1 MFLRELF
8 EAPGK
13 QASFALGRLNP
24 ATTGHE
30 LLVDKIKAE
39 PGDSFLVLTDRLPKL
54 PKDPLTAQDKLDW
67 ARKSFDGISIGL
79 AKTVL
84 IAADRLYKMGYTDVT
99 YLEGIDP
106 EKPFPLSKL
115 LKDYNGVK
123 KDLHDY
129 NFNSIRVVQLPR
141 DASAKDAK
149 GMSGTKMRQLVAD
162 NDLEKFKKDAVTLKA
177 QPYAEEMFKK
187 LQGIMGVDSV
197 EEGDVIN
204 LNQRRELKNAK
215 AKFIAMQL
223 IQDLKDKGVTF
234 SDPGPE
240 RDLEKE
246 LIDIITGKKFD
257 EGIDIDI
264 DDLEDDPDYR
274 KELEKEFLKILT
286 PSQRKRYGKKM
297 FDNVE
302 EKVSTEVGAPK
313 TIKVMKPINPPKA
326 PDSTIPRSRDGYTK
340 KDGTTY
346 IQDKYEDNLIHV
358 SDGGGTYTFDG
369 SRMIKWQTP
378 RIKGLKFIYDYVQNK
393 IYMDAKNEVDIKD
406 GPVNVDQL
414 AAYDMKGNLIQG
426 SGSLG
431 IGAGGMRVSMDKDKL
446 SIKYNM
452 GAGLTV
458 HATGSRNKKPS
469 PEAQKLLKTALGKV
483 QAGENINFTDALSK
497 LDKAGATVQ
506 FRYMGKGIPFK
517 QGVEMLKKGSQ

>member
-1 MFLRELF
+1 MLLRELF

-30 LLVDKIKAE
+30 LLVDKIKEE
-39 PGDSFLVLTDRLPKL
+39 PGDSFLFLTDRLPKL

-123 KDLHDY
+123 KELHDY

-141 DASAKDAK
+141 DASSEAAD

-162 NDLEKFKKDAVTLKA
+162 NNLEKFKQDAVTLKA

-197 EEGDVIN
+197 DEK
-204 LNQRRELKNAK
+204 L
-215 AKFIAMQL
+215 
-223 IQDLKDKGVTF
+223 DLK
-234 SDPGPE
+234 
-240 RDLEKE
+240 
-246 LIDIITGKKFD
+246 
-257 EGIDIDI
+257 
-264 DDLEDDPDYR
+264 DLEDDPDYQ
-274 KELEKEFLKILT
+274 KELEKEFLKTLS
-286 PSQRKRYGKKM
+286 PSQRKRYGRKM

-302 EKVSTEVGAPK
+302 EKVDSEIAAPK
-313 TIKVMKPINPPKA
+313 KIKVMKPINPPKA
-326 PDSTIPRSRDGYTK
+326 PDATIPRSRDGHTT
-340 KDGTTY
+340 KDGTSY
-346 IQDKYEDNLIHV
+346 KQDKYEDNLMHV

-369 SRMIKWQTP
+369 SRMVKWQTP

-393 IYMDAKNEVDIKD
+393 IYLDSKNEVNIKD
-406 GPVNVDQL
+406 GAVNVDQL
-414 AAYDMKGNLIQG
+414 AAYDMKGNLIPG

-431 IGAGGMRVSMDKDKL
+431 VGAGGFSTNIDKDKM
-446 SIKYNM
+446 SINYSM

-458 HATGSRNKKPS
+458 HVTGSRNKKPS
-469 PEAQKLLKTALGKV
+469 PEAQKLLKFALGKAK
-483 QAGENINFTDALSK
+483 AGENVDFTDMLGK
-497 LDKAGATVQ
+497 IDKAGASVQ
-506 FRYMGKGIPFK
+506 FRHMGKNIPFK
-517 QGVEMLKKGSQ
+517 QGVEMLNKAS

>member
-39 PGDSFLVLTDRLPKL
+39 PGDSFLFLTDRLPKL

-115 LKDYNGVK
+115 LQDYNGVK

-141 DASAKDAK
+141 DASSEAAD

-162 NDLEKFKKDAVTLKA
+162 NNLEKFKQDAVTLKA

-197 EEGDVIN
+197 DEK
-204 LNQRRELKNAK
+204 L
-215 AKFIAMQL
+215 
-223 IQDLKDKGVTF
+223 DLK
-234 SDPGPE
+234 
-240 RDLEKE
+240 
-246 LIDIITGKKFD
+246 
-257 EGIDIDI
+257 
-264 DDLEDDPDYR
+264 DLEDDPDYQ
-274 KELEKEFLKILT
+274 KELEKEFLKTLS

-326 PDSTIPRSRDGYTK
+326 PDTTIPRTRDGYTK

-346 IQDKYEDNLIHV
+346 IQDKFEDNLMHV

-406 GPVNVDQL
+406 GTVNVDQL
-414 AAYDMKGNLIQG
+414 AAYDMKGNLIPD

-431 IGAGGMRVSMDKDKL
+431 IGAGGMKVSLDKDKM

-458 HATGSRNKKPS
+458 HATGSTNKKPS
-469 PEAQKLLKTALGKV
+469 PEAQKLLKFTLGKAK
-483 QAGENINFTDALSK
+483 AGENVNFTDMLGK
-497 LDKAGATVQ
+497 IDKAGAKVQ
-506 FRYMGKGIPFK
+506 FRYMGKNIPFK
-517 QGVEMLKKGSQ
+517 QGVEMLKKVS

>member
-39 PGDSFLVLTDRLPKL
+39 PGDSFLFLTDRLPKL

-162 NDLEKFKKDAVTLKA
+162 NNLEKFKQDAVTLKA

-197 EEGDVIN
+197 D
-204 LNQRRELKNAK
+204 
-215 AKFIAMQL
+215 
-223 IQDLKDKGVTF
+223 
-234 SDPGPE
+234 
-240 RDLEKE
+240 EK
-246 LIDIITGKKFD
+246 L
-257 EGIDIDI
+257 DI

-274 KELEKEFLKILT
+274 KNLEKEFLKILT
-286 PSQRKRYGKKM
+286 PSQRKRFLKKKM

-346 IQDKYEDNLIHV
+346 IQDKYEDKLIHV

-458 HATGSRNKKPS
+458 HATGSTNKKPS
-469 PEAQKLLKTALGKV
+469 PEAQKLLKFALGKAK
-483 QAGENINFTDALSK
+483 AGENVNFTDMLGK
-497 LDKAGATVQ
+497 IDKAGAKVQ
-506 FRYMGKGIPFK
+506 FRYMGKNIPFK
-517 QGVEMLKKGSQ
+517 QGIEMLNKAS

>member
-1 MFLRELF
+1 MLLRELF

-30 LLVDKIKAE
+30 LLVDKIKEELAI
-39 PGDSFLVLTDRLPKL
+39 PFLFLTDRLPKL

-67 ARKSFDGISIGL
+67 APKSFDGISIGL

-106 EKPFPLSKL
+106 KNLFFYPKL

-123 KDLHDY
+123 KELHDY

-141 DASAKDAK
+141 DASSEAAD

-162 NDLEKFKKDAVTLKA
+162 NNLEKFKQDAVTLKA

-197 EEGDVIN
+197 DEK
-204 LNQRRELKNAK
+204 L
-215 AKFIAMQL
+215 
-223 IQDLKDKGVTF
+223 DLK
-234 SDPGPE
+234 
-240 RDLEKE
+240 
-246 LIDIITGKKFD
+246 
-257 EGIDIDI
+257 
-264 DDLEDDPDYR
+264 DLEDDPDYQ
-274 KELEKEFLKILT
+274 KELEKEFLKTLS
-286 PSQRKRYGKKM
+286 PSQRKRYGRKM

-302 EKVSTEVGAPK
+302 EKVDSEIAAPK
-313 TIKVMKPINPPKA
+313 KIKVMKPINPPKA
-326 PDSTIPRSRDGYTK
+326 PDATIPRSRDGHTT
-340 KDGTTY
+340 KDGTSY
-346 IQDKYEDNLIHV
+346 KQDKYEDNLMHV

-369 SRMIKWQTP
+369 SRMVKWQTP

-393 IYMDAKNEVDIKD
+393 IYLDSKNEVNIKD
-406 GPVNVDQL
+406 GAVNVDQL
-414 AAYDMKGNLIQG
+414 AAYDMKGNLIPG

-431 IGAGGMRVSMDKDKL
+431 VGAGGFSTNIDKDKM
-446 SIKYNM
+446 SINYSM

-458 HATGSRNKKPS
+458 HVTGSRNKKPS
-469 PEAQKLLKTALGKV
+469 PEAQKLLKFALGKAK
-483 QAGENINFTDALSK
+483 AGENVDFTDMLGK
-497 LDKAGATVQ
+497 IDNAGASVQ
-506 FRYMGKGIPFK
+506 FRHMGKNIPFK
-517 QGVEMLKKGSQ
+517 QGVEMLNKAS

>member
-39 PGDSFLVLTDRLPKL
+39 PGDSFLFLTDRLPKL

-115 LKDYNGVK
+115 LQDYNGVK

-162 NDLEKFKKDAVTLKA
+162 NNLEKFKQDAVTLKA

-197 EEGDVIN
+197 DEK
-204 LNQRRELKNAK
+204 L
-215 AKFIAMQL
+215 
-223 IQDLKDKGVTF
+223 DLK
-234 SDPGPE
+234 
-240 RDLEKE
+240 
-246 LIDIITGKKFD
+246 
-257 EGIDIDI
+257 
-264 DDLEDDPDYR
+264 DLEDDPDYQ
-274 KELEKEFLKILT
+274 KELEKEFLKTLS

-326 PDSTIPRSRDGYTK
+326 PDTTIPRTRDGYTK

-346 IQDKYEDNLIHV
+346 IQDKFEDNLMHV

-406 GPVNVDQL
+406 GTVNVDQL
-414 AAYDMKGNLIQG
+414 AAYDMKGNLIPD

-431 IGAGGMRVSMDKDKL
+431 IGAGGMKVSLDKDKM

-458 HATGSRNKKPS
+458 HATGSTNKKPS
-469 PEAQKLLKTALGKV
+469 PEAQKLLKFTLGKAK
-483 QAGENINFTDALSK
+483 AGENVNFTDMLGK
-497 LDKAGATVQ
+497 IDKAGAKVQ
-506 FRYMGKGIPFK
+506 FRYMGKNIPFK
-517 QGVEMLKKGSQ
+517 QGVEMLNKAS

>member
-39 PGDSFLVLTDRLPKL
+39 PGDSFLFLTDRLPKL

-115 LKDYNGVK
+115 LQDYNGVK

-197 EEGDVIN
+197 DEK
-204 LNQRRELKNAK
+204 L
-215 AKFIAMQL
+215 
-223 IQDLKDKGVTF
+223 DLK
-234 SDPGPE
+234 
-240 RDLEKE
+240 
-246 LIDIITGKKFD
+246 
-257 EGIDIDI
+257 
-264 DDLEDDPDYR
+264 DLEDDPDYQ
-274 KELEKEFLKILT
+274 KELEKEFLKTLS

-326 PDSTIPRSRDGYTK
+326 PDTTIPRTRDGYTK

-346 IQDKYEDNLIHV
+346 IQDKFEDNLMHV

-406 GPVNVDQL
+406 GTVNVDQL
-414 AAYDMKGNLIQG
+414 AAYDMKGNLIPD

-431 IGAGGMRVSMDKDKL
+431 IGAGGMRVSLDKDKM

-458 HATGSRNKKPS
+458 HATGSTNKKPS
-469 PEAQKLLKTALGKV
+469 PEAQKLLKFALGKAK
-483 QAGENINFTDALSK
+483 AGENVNFTDMLGK
-497 LDKAGATVQ
+497 IDKAGAKVQ
-506 FRYMGKGIPFK
+506 FRYMGKNIPFK
-517 QGVEMLKKGSQ
+517 QGVEMLNKAS

>member
-39 PGDSFLVLTDRLPKL
+39 PGDSFLFLTDRLPKL

-115 LKDYNGVK
+115 IKDYNGVK
-123 KDLHDY
+123 KELHDY

-141 DASAKDAK
+141 DASSEAAD
-149 GMSGTKMRQLVAD
+149 GMSGTKMRQFVKD
-162 NDLEKFKKDAVTLKA
+162 NDLEGFKKDAVTLKA

-197 EEGDVIN
+197 DEK
-204 LNQRRELKNAK
+204 L
-215 AKFIAMQL
+215 
-223 IQDLKDKGVTF
+223 DLK
-234 SDPGPE
+234 
-240 RDLEKE
+240 
-246 LIDIITGKKFD
+246 
-257 EGIDIDI
+257 
-264 DDLEDDPDYR
+264 DLEDDPDYR
-274 KELEKEFLKILT
+274 KNLEKEFLKTLS
-286 PSQRKRYGKKM
+286 PSQRKRFLKAKM

-302 EKVSTEVGAPK
+302 EKVDSEIAAPK

-326 PDSTIPRSRDGYTK
+326 PDSTIPRTRDGYTK

-346 IQDKYEDNLIHV
+346 IQDKYEDNLMHV
-358 SDGGGTYTFDG
+358 SDGGGTYTFDD
-369 SRMIKWQTP
+369 SRMVKWQTP
-378 RIKGLKFIYDYVQNK
+378 RIKGLKYIYDYVQNK
-393 IYMDAKNEVDIKD
+393 IYLDSKNEVNIKD
-406 GPVNVDQL
+406 GSVNVDQL
-414 AAYDMKGNLIQG
+414 AAYDMKGNLIPG

-431 IGAGGMRVSMDKDKL
+431 VGAGGFSTNIDKDKL
-446 SIKYNM
+446 KIKYNM

-458 HATGSRNKKPS
+458 HVTGSRNKKPS
-469 PEAQKLLKTALGKV
+469 PEAQKLLKFALGKAK
-483 QAGENINFTDALSK
+483 AGENVDFTDMLGK
-497 LDKAGATVQ
+497 IDKAGASVQ
-506 FRYMGKGIPFK
+506 FRHMGKNIPFK
-517 QGVEMLKKGSQ
+517 QGVEMLNKAS

>member
-13 QASFALGRLNP
+13 QAAFALGRLNP

-30 LLVDKIKAE
+30 LLVKAIKGA
-39 PGDSFLVLTDRLPKL
+39 PGDSFLFLTDRLPKL

-84 IAADRLYKMGYTDVT
+84 IAADRLYKMGYTDVV
-99 YLEGIDP
+99 YLEGDDP
-106 EKPFPLSKL
+106 EKKVFLSEL
-115 LKDYNGVK
+115 LKQYNGVK

-129 NFNSIRVVQLPR
+129 NFNTIEVIKLPR
-141 DASAKDAK
+141 DASSDAAD
-149 GMSGTKMRQLVAD
+149 GMSGTKMRQFVKD
-162 NDLEKFKKDAVTLKA
+162 NDFQGFKRDAVTQLA

-204 LNQRRELKNAK
+204 LNQRRQLKSAK

-246 LIDIITGKKFD
+246 LIDIITGKKFE
-257 EGIDIDI
+257 EGLDL

-274 KELEKEFLKILT
+274 KNLEKEFLKILT
-286 PSQRKRYGKKM
+286 PSQRKRFLKKKM

-326 PDSTIPRSRDGYTK
+326 PDSTIPRTRDGYTK

-346 IQDKYEDNLIHV
+346 IQDKFEDNLIHV

-406 GPVNVDQL
+406 GTVNVDQL
-414 AAYDMKGNLIQG
+414 AAYDMKGNLIPN

-431 IGAGGMRVSMDKDKL
+431 IGAGGMRVSLDKDKM
-446 SIKYNM
+446 SMKYNM

-458 HATGSRNKKPS
+458 HATGSTNKKPS
-469 PEAQKLLKTALGKV
+469 PEAQKLLKFTLGKAK
-483 QAGENINFTDALSK
+483 AGENVNFTDMLGK
-497 LDKAGATVQ
+497 IDKAGAKVQ
-506 FRYMGKGIPFK
+506 FRYMGKNIPFK
-517 QGVEMLKKGSQ
+517 QGVEMLKKVS

>member
-1 MFLRELF
+1 MLLRELF

-30 LLVDKIKAE
+30 LLVDKIKEE
-39 PGDSFLVLTDRLPKL
+39 PGDSFLFLTDRLPKL

-115 LKDYNGVK
+115 IKDYNGVK
-123 KDLHDY
+123 KELHDY

-141 DASAKDAK
+141 DASSEAAD
-149 GMSGTKMRQLVAD
+149 GMSGTKMRQFVKD
-162 NDLEKFKKDAVTLKA
+162 NDLEGFKKDAVTLKA

-197 EEGDVIN
+197 DEK
-204 LNQRRELKNAK
+204 L
-215 AKFIAMQL
+215 
-223 IQDLKDKGVTF
+223 DLK
-234 SDPGPE
+234 
-240 RDLEKE
+240 
-246 LIDIITGKKFD
+246 
-257 EGIDIDI
+257 
-264 DDLEDDPDYR
+264 DLEDDPDYQ
-274 KELEKEFLKILT
+274 KELEKEFLKTLS
-286 PSQRKRYGKKM
+286 PSQRKRYGRKM

-302 EKVSTEVGAPK
+302 EKVDSEIAAPK
-313 TIKVMKPINPPKA
+313 KIKVMKPINPPKA
-326 PDSTIPRSRDGYTK
+326 PDATIPRSRDGHTT
-340 KDGTTY
+340 KDGTSY
-346 IQDKYEDNLIHV
+346 KQDKYEDNLMHV

-369 SRMIKWQTP
+369 SRMVKWQTP

-393 IYMDAKNEVDIKD
+393 IYLDSKNEVNIKD
-406 GPVNVDQL
+406 GAVNVDQL
-414 AAYDMKGNLIQG
+414 AAYDMKGNLIPG

-431 IGAGGMRVSMDKDKL
+431 VGAGGFSTNIDKDKM
-446 SIKYNM
+446 SINYSM

-458 HATGSRNKKPS
+458 HVTGSRNKKPS
-469 PEAQKLLKTALGKV
+469 PEAQKLLKFALGKAK
-483 QAGENINFTDALSK
+483 AGENVDFTDMLGK
-497 LDKAGATVQ
+497 IDNAGASVQ
-506 FRYMGKGIPFK
+506 FRHMGKNIPFK
-517 QGVEMLKKGSQ
+517 QGVEMLNKAS